1 MDKKLSLMV
10 VALSTAVLGTGCSI
24 FGGDDKPAPEDCCNN
39 SVEIDPAVEHK
50 LAVEKIERI
59 TREDTVSYY
68 YDERRSAA
76 IVAGGYKHT
85 LGVNNYNFKSDE
97 YSDNVKYDLSK
108 RYKDFKGLNS
118 LSDEMAVPVSA
129 LFTPSKKVKDYSYY
143 ELGRWQ
149 RLCGGLNGESMDKK
163 DWAFVRY
170 NRKAFP
176 ADLLDSC
183 RLPAGDVLAKHGFKV
198 PKQYLTSG
206 YDEQQNSQRVV
217 IPMIVKD
224 HTPSNQPFTV
234 PVKEKPQV
242 AKTVAPKVPEFSIET
257 YITSTDKAQ
266 SEFPKSAPKYYSLT
280 PPEPKKLEEAKEA
293 NEPQEKKAE
302 VKSDVRIESFVP
314 ATLHKTAP
322 VASEKAKNTISASA
336 KQEPVEQIKA
346 QAPLN
351 LD

>member
-1 MDKKLSLMV
+1 M
-10 VALSTAVLGTGCSI
+10 
-24 FGGDDKPAPEDCCNN
+24 
-39 SVEIDPAVEHK
+39 
-50 LAVEKIERI
+50 
-59 TREDTVSYY
+59 
-68 YDERRSAA
+68 
-76 IVAGGYKHT
+76 
-85 LGVNNYNFKSDE
+85 
-97 YSDNVKYDLSK
+97 
-108 RYKDFKGLNS
+108 
-118 LSDEMAVPVSA
+118 
-129 LFTPSKKVKDYSYY
+129 
-143 ELGRWQ
+143 
-149 RLCGGLNGESMDKK
+149 
-163 DWAFVRY
+163 
-170 NRKAFP
+170 
-176 ADLLDSC
+176 
-183 RLPAGDVLAKHGFKV
+183 

-217 IPMIVKD
+217 IPMIEKD
-224 HTPSNQPFTV
+224 HTPSYQPFTV

-280 PPEPKKLEEAKEA
+280 PPEPKKLEEAKAA
-293 NEPQEKKAE
+293 NEPQEQKAD